1 VVEHLLAKE
10 GVASSNL
17 VFRSSLA
24 ISETAEA
31 VSLFVS
37 SLMALQSGIS
47 QTPDKRY
54 LRIRTLISSG
64 ISSNMI

>member
-1 VVEHLLAKE
+1 
-10 GVASSNL
+10 
-17 VFRSSLA
+17 
-24 ISETAEA
+24 
-31 VSLFVS
+31 LFVS